1 MINLI
6 YIATGGAVGAI
17 VRFISSN
24 FFKILFPNFPIGTLF
39 VNFIGSFFIGFLL
52 YILENQYSNNS
63 SFIKYFLIIGLLGS
77 FTTFSAFSIETVQLF
92 NDKKFILSIIYILLS
107 VLLCISGAFVG
118 YSINRLSL

>member
-17 VRFISSN
+17 FRFVSSN

-77 FTTFSAFSIETVQLF
+77 FTTFSAFSIETVQLL